1 MLLGSLFTYFLGGI
15 FAMQLV
21 HYYTHYSATDRLL
34 FKLLVTVA
42 ACAEIAHLIVS
53 THLTY
58 VCLAENFANPM
69 ALLISPYSALAIPAL
84 NGIVGFCTHAFFTWR
99 IAVMTKTRVGKLV
112 AACVF
117 MTAFVALS
125 GAIATTIRFC
135 MPSVGRSV
143 AKANIVGKESLATW
157 LSATAACDLFI
168 SITIVTLLVSA
179 RKITD
184 FSPSRG
190 VLNLLIAHTIENG
203 AITTVCATADQI
215 AFFALPPFNLTY
227 LCLNSVLGRLY
238 AIVLLTSLNGRESA
252 RQRLNTPSAKM
263 SNLSNGDARNTSSM
277 QMSAFSANHIKSTQ
291 TQDTNTASFPV
302 IAVTTDIETRS
313 ADGMHHDHKM
323 YP

>member
-1 MLLGSLFTYFLGGI
+1 MVMVLFDFPHDSY
-15 FAMQLV
+15 QLN
-21 HYYTHYSATDRLL
+21 T
-34 FKLLVTVA
+34 
-42 ACAEIAHLIVS
+42 
-53 THLTY
+53 
-58 VCLAENFANPM
+58 
-69 ALLISPYSALAIPAL
+69 
-84 NGIVGFCTHAFFTWR
+84 VGFCTHAFFTWR

-117 MTAFVALS
+117 MVSPPNFICTMPKQDELLISFIIGQQTAFVALS

-227 LCLNSVLGRLY
+227 LCL
-238 AIVLLTSLNGRESA
+238 
-252 RQRLNTPSAKM
+252 
-263 SNLSNGDARNTSSM
+263 
-277 QMSAFSANHIKSTQ
+277 
-291 TQDTNTASFPV
+291 
-302 IAVTTDIETRS
+302 
-313 ADGMHHDHKM
+313 
-323 YP
+323 